1 MNASLIRGV
10 VVAGLAGPLL
20 MAAPAAQGAEGA
32 VLSGKT
38 AAPELVQP
46 EPYRPAYHYTPPHAW
61 MNDPNG
67 MVYYKGQYH
76 LFYQFHPYSNVWG
89 PMHWGHAT
97 SPDMIHWTHQPVAL
111 APDELGAI
119 FSGSAVVDW
128 KNSSGFGTKDNPPL
142 VAIFTYHNEAD
153 RLAGQ
158 RPPQSQAL
166 AYSTDNGASWTK
178 YAGNPVLKAAPDQG
192 DFRDPKVRWHEA
204 SNSWIM
210 SLAVGD
216 HVEFHASPDLKQ
228 WHFLSQFGKDVGAH
242 GGVWECPDLLPIRVA
257 ETGEQKWMLL
267 LSINPGG
274 PNGGSA
280 TQFFIGD
287 FDGRNFVL
295 DPAFAGQ
302 LKQDGPQWIDWG
314 RDNYAGVTWSDV
326 PAADGRVLMLGWM
339 SNWDYATKVPTSAWR
354 SGMTLP
360 RELQLHRQAQGYVL
374 HSLPV
379 RELDVLKGRVSQP
392 QPAAQA
398 EGLILPGAA
407 LQQSETY
414 VEFSLPG
421 SHSKAYLEFSNAQ
434 GEVYKVGLDG
444 QTGRYFSDRL
454 QAGRKDFSEQF
465 ASKLHTAP
473 RHAQSPL
480 VKMRVY
486 LDRNSAE
493 LFADDGATLMSELIF
508 PSAPYTRV
516 RFLVDGQAT
525 QPATLKV
532 TEIGSSQVNT
542 SATAP

>member
-1 MNASLIRGV
+1 MNSRLIRG
-10 VVAGLAGPLL
+10 ALAASLAAPLL
-20 MAAPAAQGAEGA
+20 FAIAIAQGAGA
-32 VLSGKT
+32 QDSQLKG
-38 AAPELVQP
+38 ADMMQQEQ
-46 EPYRPAYHYTPPHAW
+46 YRPGYHYTPARAW

-67 MVYYKGQYH
+67 MVYYRGVYH
-76 LFYQFHPYSNVWG
+76 LFYQFHPHSNVWG

-97 SPDMIHWTHQPVAL
+97 SPDMLHWTHQPVAL

-128 KNSSGFGTKDNPPL
+128 NNTSGFGTPENPPL
-142 VAIFTYHNEAD
+142 VAIYTYHNEAD

-166 AYSTDNGASWTK
+166 AYSTDQGASWTK
-178 YAGNPVLKAAPDQG
+178 YAGNPVLQAAPDQG

-216 HVEFHASPDLKQ
+216 HVAFYASPDLKQ

-257 ETGEQKWMLL
+257 ETGAQKWLLL

-280 TQFFIGD
+280 TQYFIGD
-287 FDGRNFVL
+287 FDGRQFVL
-295 DPAFAGQ
+295 DPAFAHQ

-326 PAADGRVLMLGWM
+326 PATDGRVLMLGWM

-360 RELQLHRQAQGYVL
+360 RELQLHQHTQGYVL

-379 RELDVLKGRVSQP
+379 RELDALKGHVSQP
-392 QPAAQA
+392 QAA
-398 EGLILPGAA
+398 ELVLPGAA
-407 LQQSETY
+407 LEQSETY
-414 VEFSLPG
+414 VEFSRPDG
-421 SHSKAYLEFSNAQ
+421 SSKAYLEFSNAH
-434 GEVYKVGLDG
+434 GESYKVGLDG
-444 QTGRYFSDRL
+444 QTGRYFSDRR
-454 QAGRKDFSEQF
+454 QAGRKDFAEQF
-465 ASKLHTAP
+465 ASALHTAP
-473 RHAQSPL
+473 RHAQSAVIKL
-480 VKMRVY
+480 RVY

-493 LFADDGATLMSELIF
+493 LFADEGATQMSELLF
-508 PSAPYTRV
+508 PTSPYTRV
-516 RFLVDGQAT
+516 RFVVNGQAV
-525 QPATLKV
+525 QPAVFKV
-532 TEIGSSQVNT
+532 TQLNASP
-542 SATAP
+542 AAPAR